1 MLDYL
6 TKSWENKKM
15 TNQYENLR
23 DISVKVNEL
32 EYHLIES
39 ASNNSGL
46 SLEGYVHRAI
56 MLQTELNPEFQHV
69 IVLSD
74 DDFSRISEE
83 LEKPPKLNNELNR
96 RLNQKA
102 PWEN

>member
-1 MLDYL
+1 
-6 TKSWENKKM
+6 
-15 TNQYENLR
+15 
-23 DISVKVNEL
+23 
-32 EYHLIES
+32 
-39 ASNNSGL
+39 
-46 SLEGYVHRAI
+46 
-56 MLQTELNPEFQHV
+56 MLQTELNNEFQHV

>member
-15 TNQYENLR
+15 TNQDENLR

-46 SLEGYVHRAI
+46 SL
-56 MLQTELNPEFQHV
+56 
-69 IVLSD
+69 
-74 DDFSRISEE
+74 
-83 LEKPPKLNNELNR
+83 
-96 RLNQKA
+96 
-102 PWEN
+102 